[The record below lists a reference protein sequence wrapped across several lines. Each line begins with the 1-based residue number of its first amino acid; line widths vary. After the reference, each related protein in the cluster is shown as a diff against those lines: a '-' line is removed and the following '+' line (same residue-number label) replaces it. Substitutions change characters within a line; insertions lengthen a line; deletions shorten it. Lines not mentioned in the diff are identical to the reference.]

1 MEPITTA
8 LVVGLAAQKFAEG
21 AEGKSAEKL
30 VEKLWTAIKNRF
42 VGRKKTEENLAAI
55 EAANG
60 QDMGAIERVT
70 TVLAGEF
77 MEDEEFETSLK
88 ELAQQILNVQN
99 QSQNVQN
106 QSQSQLRNINY
117 GRSHQ
122 IIMNQG
128 GGNVNI
134 GNF

>member
-99 QSQNVQN
+99 QSQ
-106 QSQSQLRNINY
+106 SQLRNINY
-117 GRSHQ
+117 GRSYQ

>member
-99 QSQNVQN
+99 QSQ
-106 QSQSQLRNINY
+106 SQLRNINY

-128 GGNVNI
+128 GGNVKI

>member
-99 QSQNVQN
+99 QSQ
-106 QSQSQLRNINY
+106 SQLRNINY